1 MLKQSKG
8 KKSNPFTKCV
18 KGIGE
23 ILLYFK
29 EKIVSLKLNESHY
42 WTNWLV
48 DIDQHISEKKSKALQ
63 NNGKKPR

>member
-1 MLKQSKG
+1 M
-8 KKSNPFTKCV
+8 

-29 EKIVSLKLNESHY
+29 EKIVSLKLNESHS

-63 NNGKKPR
+63 NKGKKPR